1 MPHLDLTQ
9 QVDDSS
15 SISSSSVPSLFG
27 SWWSL
32 RGARYDPTQQ
42 QPDDSSTIGSISSL
56 STRSRWLG
64 SRSRHNPSQQHPDD
78 SSSLNSVIS
87 WISSSMGSIAGRIR
101 YIYWQQHPHDGSITN
116 SSVLDSTSSIS
127 VSVSEISDSE
137 TEVSPDF
144 VGYET
149 TTTDHEP
156 FSHTE
161 PRQQIPTTEMISNQN
176 FIDPSLPSASGANKP
191 GRNNQNEG
199 NEPSQTH
206 RVRKRLNTD
215 LQRST
220 KDSYKNLSTGI
231 HNLQNHLTNM
241 EELLGAMKTVIKMRE
256 RLGIH
261 IPMLTEDLFSYLTAL
276 QFILLFADMCIVRTH
291 TLLDDS
297 TLGNETHIFLLRFAC
312 RIVALCNLMQIFIVS
327 TNRWHYLKPLILLG
341 LNHILFI
348 VFEIVLIFWEM
359 NRISRALYLVYIWLP
374 YIALVS
380 SFLHT
385 IFRPGPLF
393 YVIIAAGVLQ
403 ALPLKSELFQH
414 LY

>member
-1 MPHLDLTQ
+1 MPHLDLAQ

-64 SRSRHNPSQQHPDD
+64 SRSRRNPSQQHPDD

-87 WISSSMGSIAGRIR
+87 WISGSMGSIAGRIR
-101 YIYWQQHPHDGSITN
+101 SIHWQQHPNDGSITN

-137 TEVSPDF
+137 SEVPPDS

-156 FSHTE
+156 FSYTE
-161 PRQQIPTTEMISNQN
+161 PRQQTPTTEMISNQN
-176 FIDPSLPSASGANKP
+176 FIDPPLPSAGGANVPK
-191 GRNNQNEG
+191 RYNQNEG
-199 NEPSQTH
+199 SNPLQTH

-220 KDSYKNLSTGI
+220 KDSYKNLSTGK

-241 EELLGAMKTVIKMRE
+241 EELFGATKTVVKMRE

-261 IPMLTEDLFSYLTAL
+261 IPMLTEDLLSYLTAL
-276 QFILLFADMCIVRTH
+276 QFILLFADMFIVRTH

-297 TLGNETHIFLLRFAC
+297 TLGNETHI
-312 RIVALCNLMQIFIVS
+312 
-327 TNRWHYLKPLILLG
+327 HY
-341 LNHILFI
+341 
-348 VFEIVLIFWEM
+348 
-359 NRISRALYLVYIWLP
+359 SC
-374 YIALVS
+374 
-380 SFLHT
+380 
-385 IFRPGPLF
+385 
-393 YVIIAAGVLQ
+393 
-403 ALPLKSELFQH
+403 
-414 LY
+414 